1 MTRKCTSH
9 LGFGLGYREAYFK
22 HLRATSNV
30 QMKRNAA
37 TKKIA
42 VALTL
47 VLAAAAMV
55 YLFLK
60 DMEPLGGIVAAVLI
74 LATLVVGKTTWRN
87 PAGVALSTWGRPILI
102 AMLMPS
108 VLLTIT
114 CGARLVDMD
123 LIAGKTTL
131 PEDSEVWRED
141 LPLKVY
147 WSKRPSEE
155 LKAGFSDT
163 VEVLGFNYENVDSV
177 EDANITIW
185 LDSWSRS
192 CKWMKTAGFVSPDP
206 NPSDQGAQTGEIHI
220 CQFTTPFKDHPL
232 TDDYS
237 TITHDTGHLLAA
249 QPHFGTGLMAKGGG
263 DGSPRLSKTEIKTMR
278 HKIDTFHESVRPIRR
293 LPPLPAQGN
302 PPADDE
308 LP

>member
-1 MTRKCTSH
+1 MTD
-9 LGFGLGYREAYFK
+9 
-22 HLRATSNV
+22 LRVTSNA
-30 QMKRNAA
+30 QTKRNAA

-55 YLFLK
+55 YLFLR
-60 DMEPLGGIVAAVLI
+60 DMEPLGGVVAAVLI
-74 LATLVVGKTTWRN
+74 LAILVVGKTAWRN
-87 PAGVALSTWGRPILI
+87 PAGVALRTWGRPMLI
-102 AMLMPS
+102 AMFIPS

-114 CGARLVDMD
+114 CGARVVDTKLTAD
-123 LIAGKTTL
+123 KTTL

-147 WSKRPSEE
+147 WNKQPSEG

-163 VEVLGFNYENVDSV
+163 VEVLGFNYENVHSV
-177 EDANITIW
+177 EDANIRIW

-206 NPSDQGAQTGEIHI
+206 NPSEQGAQTGEIHI

-232 TDDYS
+232 IDDYS
-237 TITHDTGHLLAA
+237 TITHETAHLLPA
-249 QPHFGTGLMAKGGG
+249 QSHFGTGLMAEGAG
-263 DGSPRLSKTEIKTMR
+263 DGSPRLSETEIQTMR
-278 HKIDTFHESVRPIRR
+278 HKIDTFHESVRQTK
-293 LPPLPAQGN
+293 PLPRPPAQQN
-302 PPADDE
+302 SPADDE

>member
-1 MTRKCTSH
+1 MR
-9 LGFGLGYREAYFK
+9 F
-22 HLRATSNV
+22 TSNA
-30 QMKRNAA
+30 QTKRNTA

-47 VLAAAAMV
+47 ILAAVAMV
-55 YLFLK
+55 YLFLR
-60 DMEPLGGIVAAVLI
+60 DMEPLGGVVAAVLI
-74 LATLVVGKTTWRN
+74 VAIMVVGKTAWKN
-87 PAGVALSTWGRPILI
+87 PAGVTLRTWGRPMLI
-102 AMLMPS
+102 AMLIPA

-114 CGARLVDMD
+114 CGARLVDRD
-123 LIAGKTTL
+123 ITAGKTTL
-131 PEDSEVWRED
+131 LEVSEAWRED

-147 WSKRPSEE
+147 WNKQPSEE

-177 EDANITIW
+177 EDANIRIW
-185 LDSWSRS
+185 LDSWSRF

-206 NPSDQGAQTGEIHI
+206 NPSEQGAQTGEIHI

-232 TDDYS
+232 IDDYS
-237 TITHDTGHLLAA
+237 TITHETAHLLAA
-249 QPHFGTGLMAKGGG
+249 QPHFGTGLMAEDGG

-278 HKIDTFHESVRPIRR
+278 HKIDTFHESVRQNRR
-293 LPPLPAQGN
+293 LPPLPTQGN